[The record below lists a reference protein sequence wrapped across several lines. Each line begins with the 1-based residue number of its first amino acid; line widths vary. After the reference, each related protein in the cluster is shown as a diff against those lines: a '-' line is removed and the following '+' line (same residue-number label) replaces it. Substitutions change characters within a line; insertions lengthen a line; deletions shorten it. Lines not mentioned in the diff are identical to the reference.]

1 MLFDAL
7 EGWFVHGGH
16 TRTIMFARI
25 TGNVTL
31 QRNRSDTWP
40 EVVETH
46 VANTEPVRQVPG
58 IGQGSGQANY
68 PQSKLGV
75 GRDEVGSGHNDL
87 QHWTSV
93 LAWSNITIRRK

>member
-1 MLFDAL
+1 
-7 EGWFVHGGH
+7 
-16 TRTIMFARI
+16 MFARI

-58 IGQGSGQANY
+58 IGQSSGQANY
-68 PQSKLGV
+68 PHSQLGV
-75 GRDEVGSGHNDL
+75 GRDEVGHNDL
-87 QHWTSV
+87 TGPLS
-93 LAWSNITIRRK
+93 SPSKI